1 MGSQSWTGLSDFH
14 FHLGFPGGSDS
25 KTVCLQCRRPEFD
38 PWVRKFLPGKSHEQ
52 RSLGG
57 YSPWGHK
64 ESGTAE
70 QLHIAEFITR
80 NAGLPESQAGIKIA
94 RRNINYLRYADDTIL
109 RAERRGTKELL
120 EGERGE

>member
-1 MGSQSWTGLSDFH
+1 MAQTVKESACNAGDLSLIPGSGRS
-14 FHLGFPGGSDS
+14 PEEGSGIPLQYS
-25 KTVCLQCRRPEFD
+25 CLENPMNRGA
-38 PWVRKFLPGKSHEQ
+38 W
-52 RSLGG
+52 GG

-80 NAGLPESQAGIKIA
+80 NAGLPESQAGLKIA